1 MTGKAT
7 LPIAGTATET
17 VEADTVQVPALAGEG
32 GATQQ
37 VVDYA
42 VVNKDLNREARQ
54 LRQRIAMRWEPGD
67 LGEYIRCWS
76 EDDVI
81 DEPGVPGGR
90 PCKAL
95 VVILKTRG
103 CTWALAGGCTMCG
116 YANESAWAKVTE
128 DQLVEQFRRAWR
140 KYQGEELVKIYTS
153 GSFLDRFEVMP
164 GAQKRILA
172 MVGGG
177 SGTQEPPTTRT
188 NEPQIPQTPQ
198 NNWSAPSA
206 QSAAALVSP
215 AAALASPAV
224 ALPRKHPTKV
234 AFESLPGFV
243 TDESLAALEGLCNR
257 LEVGIGVESANLL
270 VLRDSVNKGHA
281 FEAFPQAAAACQRH
295 GVSVKAYLMA
305 KPPFLKESDALVDAT
320 RTIVAAAPHSRMVS
334 LNPTNVQGNT
344 LVDALHKRGSYRPPW
359 LWTLVQ
365 ALLDGRT
372 TAEAA
377 GFTGMLKSDVIA
389 AGQER
394 GAHNCG
400 QCDETVVGYLKK
412 YKATQD
418 KKWLRKCLDDVDC
431 ACRTEWRLT
440 LELGPLIPA
449 YARL

>member
-1 MTGKAT
+1 MTQERTQPVAQM
-7 LPIAGTATET
+7 ET
-17 VEADTVQVPALAGEG
+17 VDTPALKGEG
-32 GATQQ
+32 GASQQ

-42 VVNKDLNREARQ
+42 VVNKDLNAEARGF
-54 LRQRIAMRWEPGD
+54 RQRIAMRWDPGD
-67 LGEYIRCWS
+67 LTEYIRCWS

-81 DEPGVPGGR
+81 DLPDAAGVAPAIGGR

-128 DQLVEQFRRAWR
+128 DELVAQFQRAWR

-164 GAQKRILA
+164 EAQKRILSIIGKPDPA
-172 MVGGG
+172 
-177 SGTQEPPTTRT
+177 SGRK
-188 NEPQIPQTPQ
+188 
-198 NNWSAPSA
+198 AP
-206 QSAAALVSP
+206 
-215 AAALASPAV
+215 
-224 ALPRKHPTKV
+224 RKV

-243 TDESLAALEGLCNR
+243 TDETLAPLAGLCER
-257 LEVGIGVESANLL
+257 LEVGIGVESANLR

-281 FEAFPQAAAACQRH
+281 FEEFPRAAEACRRH
-295 GVSVKAYLMA
+295 GVSVKAYLMC
-305 KPPFLKESDALVDAT
+305 KPPFLKESDALTDAT
-320 RTIVAAAPHSRMVS
+320 RTIVAAAAVNPTMVS

-344 LVDALHKRGSYRPPW
+344 VVDALYKRGSYRPPW

-372 TAEAA
+372 QAEAA
-377 GFTGMLKSDVIA
+377 GFAGMLKSDVVA
-389 AGQER
+389 AGQDR

-400 QCDETVVGYLKK
+400 KCDETVVGYLKK

-418 KKWLRKCLDDVDC
+418 RKWLQRCLDEVEC
-431 ACRTEWRLT
+431 SCRDEWRLT

-449 YARL
+449 YASL